1 VAAVGSSKCVVHIDV
16 RNTPEP
22 FAERRDRL
30 VVGLDLLTLLVLAL
44 CAVAFAIDAPGEG
57 SVGSPDQIVN
67 PADWHG
73 TWSANNRYGGQMYTC
88 PQGNRLYGVYSNAG
102 FIIGR
107 IEGRT
112 VEGTWY
118 EGGRGD
124 RNDWQGAFR
133 IELSADNREFDG
145 FYHRVTQDGTELR
158 WREERLGAPW
168 PAQPSKNQ
176 CLVPGKEP
184 VLGKF
189 FNNPG
194 PGRESATYALCQ
206 DKYDQIYGS
215 FGAPDGF
222 IEGWSVD
229 SSTGFHGYRYDSNGR
244 SGAYILRAVSD
255 TEVRGFYWRGRLA
268 RQNIATATEENL
280 SRTSYI
286 SHLDE
291 CERVG
296 PGFLRRLRGPDNA
309 AGALGLS
316 FAVVVAV
323 IMVLF

>member
-1 VAAVGSSKCVVHIDV
+1 MK
-16 RNTPEP
+16 
-22 FAERRDRL
+22 
-30 VVGLDLLTLLVLAL
+30 LVLLLLAL
-44 CAVAFAIDAPGEG
+44 FAVAYAVDAPGEG
-57 SVGSPDQIVN
+57 SVGSPDQVTN

-73 TWSANNRYGGQMYTC
+73 TWSANNRYGGHMYAC
-88 PQGNRLYGVYSNAG
+88 PHGNRLYGVYSNAG
-102 FIIGR
+102 FFIGR

-124 RNDWQGAFR
+124 RNDWQGSFH

-145 FYHRVTQDGTELR
+145 FYYRVSQDGAEIR

-168 PAQPSKNQ
+168 PSNPTNAQ
-176 CLVPGKEP
+176 CLVPGRDS

-189 FNNPG
+189 YNNPG
-194 PGRESATYALCQ
+194 AGRTPARYALCQ

-215 FGAPDGF
+215 FGSPDGF
-222 IEGWSVD
+222 VEGWSVD

-255 TEVRGFYWRGRLA
+255 SEVRGFYWRGRLA
-268 RQNIATATEENL
+268 RQNIETSVEEVL
-280 SRTSYI
+280 TRTSFNA
-286 SHLDE
+286 HLDE

-296 PGFLRRLRGPDNA
+296 PGFLRRLRGPSNS
-309 AGALGLS
+309 AGALGFSLL
-316 FAVVVAV
+316 AVVGA
-323 IMVLF
+323 ILFALF